1 MMLPPIRRIWL
12 AAVLALAPAAP
23 LSAATKLC
31 IRLDPAVSR
40 DSGYS
45 VRIRRDDSS
54 GREIARAVAGAGD
67 FTCIDQWDDRL
78 APEEG
83 KRICAYY
90 VEVLNGEQVAAS
102 FKLVVDVQESVRY
115 LDHQPGTLRDLS
127 NEERG
132 AIDVTVHFPPAP
144 KLAAESK
151 QRYKSATGKLCPNL
165 LASVDWSGEFPE
177 LQPVLQ
183 SELRPAR
190 ATIDKRRDVYYASL
204 ELARC
209 VQVTGGDAALP
220 SAEIGGPAVAR
231 RYDNWMTRNFRA
243 FVDRTLAQIALP
255 GTHDSGAYD
264 LSDRKSPERSTA
276 EWLAG
281 LGLNITKPWAKTQR
295 LDIQGQLEGG
305 IRWLDMR
312 TAYDGSDFYFHH
324 ALLGPKTRD
333 MLRQIRA
340 FIEEPG
346 HEHELIVLEFCN
358 WQGLN
363 DATSE
368 VWKKL
373 SATILTELG
382 KENIYRKDD
391 SNNAQSESALLK
403 TRLADILTGSKSRV
417 IVFFQGHTDHAPFAF
432 DANEAFGGSYANRAV
447 WSQVEEDQK
456 AKLAAQKP
464 GHLFVLSWTVTANQE
479 VIGIDLANRGSVTT
493 PPFDL
498 EYLTRGGQGKAMLG
512 IARWPGHEK
521 INVVI
526 CDFFDSSPI
535 VPLCCRL
542 NGVEP

>member
-1 MMLPPIRRIWL
+1 L
-12 AAVLALAPAAP
+12 AAVLALAQAAP

-45 VRIRRDDSS
+45 VRIRHDDSS
-54 GREIARAVAGAGD
+54 GREIARAVAGAGE

-78 APEEG
+78 APEKG
-83 KRICAYY
+83 KRIRAYY

-102 FKLVVDVQESVRY
+102 FKLVVDVQQSIRY
-115 LDHQPGTLRDLS
+115 LDHQPGTLRELS
-127 NEERG
+127 NEQRG
-132 AIDVTVHFPPAP
+132 AIDVTVHYPPDP
-144 KLAAESK
+144 KLAPESK
-151 QRYKSATGKLCPNL
+151 ERYKSATGKHGPDL
-165 LASVDWSGEFPE
+165 LASVDWSGAFPE
-177 LQPVLQ
+177 RQPVLQ

-190 ATIDKRRDVYYASL
+190 ATTEKRSDVYYASL

-209 VQVTGGDAALP
+209 VQFIGGDAALT
-220 SAEIGGPAVAR
+220 SSEISGPAIVR
-231 RYDNWMTRNFRA
+231 RYDNWMTRNFTA
-243 FVDRTLAQIALP
+243 LADRTLAQIALP

-295 LDIQGQLEGG
+295 LDIKGQLEGG

-340 FIEEPG
+340 FIEAPG
-346 HEHELIVLEFCN
+346 HEHELMVLEFCN

-363 DATSE
+363 GAPADVCE
-368 VWKKL
+368 KL
-373 SATILTELG
+373 SEMILTKLG
-382 KENIYRKDD
+382 PENAYRKDG
-391 SNNAQSESALLK
+391 SNNAQSEATLLK
-403 TRLADILTGSKSRV
+403 TRLADFLTGSKSRV
-417 IVFFQGHTDHAPFAF
+417 IVFFQGHADHAPFAF

-447 WSQVEEDQK
+447 WSQVEADQK

-464 GHLFVLSWTVTANQE
+464 GHLFVLSWTVTSNQE
-479 VIGIDLANRGSVTT
+479 VIGIDLANRGSATN

-498 EYLTRGGQGKAMLG
+498 EYLTRGGQGDTMRG

-542 NGVEP
+542 NGIEP